1 MPTTTQKNFPIGK
14 LIITDEL
21 SRDPYPIYARLQEQE
36 PVTWIED
43 FNMYLVVRYR
53 DVERILKD
61 DINFITGTESSTVY
75 DTFGEHMMTVE
86 GEKHHFYKNKHRRA
100 FMPGFIRD
108 NLEQVI
114 TRHVNYLIDG
124 FINKGSVEL
133 RRNFAN
139 RLPVMTMLSLFDF
152 PLDDEK
158 HLRRWY
164 DAFEA
169 ALANFTW
176 DPTIRNKARE
186 NLIEFHQ
193 HLQEAM
199 DSIRGTARESLL
211 GSLVNSTDAKPLADE
226 EIKRN
231 ASLILFGG
239 ISTVEA
245 LILNA
250 IYALSVHPDVFQ
262 RVRADHKLIPQVVE
276 ETVRWMSPVQ
286 SATRHVTARV
296 EIAGVSFSEGDTVN
310 CMLAAAN
317 RDGSVFMEPDRY
329 IIGRDNINKHL
340 GFAIGP
346 HRCLGAH
353 LARTEARIALEQ
365 LFLRLPE
372 CRMDPDAPTHPEGY
386 EFRQPASL
394 NLVWET

>member
-1 MPTTTQKNFPIGK
+1 MPTTVQKNFPVGK
-14 LIITDEL
+14 QIDTGDLN
-21 SRDPYPIYARLQEQE
+21 RDPYPIYAKLQEQE

-43 FNMYLVVRYR
+43 FNMYMVVRYL
-53 DVERILKD
+53 DIERILKD

-86 GEKHHFYKNKHRRA
+86 GEQHHFYKNKHRRA
-100 FMPGFIRD
+100 FMPAFIRA

-114 TRHVNYLIDG
+114 TRHVNYLIDR
-124 FINKGSVEL
+124 FIKNGSVEL

-139 RLPVMTMLSLFDF
+139 RLPIMTMLSLFDF
-152 PLDDEK
+152 PLGDEK

-164 DAFEA
+164 DSFEA
-169 ALANFTW
+169 ALANFNW
-176 DPTIRNKARE
+176 DPAIRNDARE
-186 NLIEFHQ
+186 NVHEFHQ
-193 HLQEAM
+193 HLQEAI
-199 DSIRGTARESLL
+199 DSIRGKPGDSLL
-211 GSLVNSTDAKPLADE
+211 GSLVNSTDSKPLTDE

-231 ASLILFGG
+231 ASIIFFGG
-239 ISTVEA
+239 ISTIEA

-250 IYALSVHPDVFQ
+250 IYALSVHPDILEGI
-262 RVRADHKLIPQVVE
+262 RVKLNLLPQVIE

-286 SATRHVTARV
+286 SATRHVTASV
-296 EIAGVSFSEGDTVN
+296 AIAGVTFREGDTVN

-317 RDGSVFMEPDRY
+317 RDSSVFREPDRF

-346 HRCLGAH
+346 HLCLGAH

-365 LFLRLPE
+365 LLLRLPK
-372 CRMDPDAPTHPEGY
+372 CRMDPDAPTQPEGY

-394 NLVWET
+394 NLIWDT

>member
-1 MPTTTQKNFPIGK
+1 MAARKNFPVGK
-14 LIITDEL
+14 QIDIDEL
-21 SRDPYPIYARLQEQE
+21 SRDPYPIYARLREQE
-36 PVTWIED
+36 PITWIED

-53 DVERILKD
+53 DVEDILKD

-86 GEKHHFYKNKHRRA
+86 GEKHRFYRNKHRGA
-100 FMPGFIRD
+100 FMPGFIRA

-124 FINKGSVEL
+124 FIKKGGVEL
-133 RRNFAN
+133 RRNFAS

-152 PLDDEK
+152 PPDDEK
-158 HLRRWY
+158 RLRRWY
-164 DAFEA
+164 DSFEV

-176 DPTIRNKARE
+176 DPAIRRNAGE
-186 NLIEFHQ
+186 NVIEFHQ
-193 HLQEAM
+193 HLQEAIN
-199 DSIRGTARESLL
+199 SIRGSTDRDSLL
-211 GSLVNSTDAKPLADE
+211 GSLVNSTDAKTLTDE

-231 ASLILFGG
+231 ASIIFFGG

-245 LILNA
+245 MILNT
-250 IYALSVHPDVFQ
+250 IYALSVHPDVL
-262 RVRADHKLIPQVVE
+262 RSVRAEPELIPPAIE

-286 SATRHVTARV
+286 SATRHVAAEV
-296 EIAGVSFSEGDTVN
+296 EMQGVKFREGDTVN

-317 RDGSVFMEPDRY
+317 RDSSVFTEPDRF
-329 IIGRDNINKHL
+329 IIGRDNINRHL

-346 HRCLGAH
+346 HLCLGSH
-353 LARTEARIALEQ
+353 LARTETRIALEQ
-365 LFLRLPE
+365 FFARLPE
-372 CRMDPDAPTHPEGY
+372 CRMDPCAPTRPEGY

-394 NLVWET
+394 NLIWDT